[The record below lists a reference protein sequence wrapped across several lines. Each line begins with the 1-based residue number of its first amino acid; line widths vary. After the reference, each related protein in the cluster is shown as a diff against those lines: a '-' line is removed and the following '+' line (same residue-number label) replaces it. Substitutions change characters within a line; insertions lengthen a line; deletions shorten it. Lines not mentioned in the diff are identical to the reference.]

1 MFGVFFKAD
10 AGFFM
15 SIAHLWN

>member
-1 MFGVFFKAD
+1 MFGGFFKAD